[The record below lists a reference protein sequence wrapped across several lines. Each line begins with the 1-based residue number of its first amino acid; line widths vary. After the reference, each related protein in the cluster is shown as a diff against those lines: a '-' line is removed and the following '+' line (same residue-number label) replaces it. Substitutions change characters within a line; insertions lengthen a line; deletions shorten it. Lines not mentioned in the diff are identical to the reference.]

1 MAATFIRARSDE
13 QAREILDAAYAMA
26 TEITSDNAEWVHVFD
41 QAVGL
46 LSAGTMI
53 VEQPQQVPMPLD
65 LNALRGRH

>member
-13 QAREILDAAYAMA
+13 QAREILDSAYSIANN
-26 TEITSDNAEWVHVFD
+26 ITSDDREWVHVFD
-41 QAVGL
+41 KAVDL

-65 LNALRGRH
+65 LNALKGRH